1 MKKILIFYGAYG
13 GGHLSAARSIK
24 NYLEANYK
32 DCEILM
38 LDCVEYIN
46 KYLNKIST
54 TAYKEMAKKAP
65 WIWKKVYNNSEHGA
79 LAKISTTSNKL
90 MSRKLN
96 TILQEFSPDLV
107 ISTHPFSNQMCTNLK
122 KNKKIKC
129 KIATVL
135 TDMAPHSQWII
146 NSEYIDYFFV
156 SNREMREAL
165 SDSGIADFKIFVTG
179 IPLSEKFKYTFDL
192 DSIYNDFELDKKK
205 TTVLFF
211 AGGEF
216 GLGRKRTSLVF
227 RALIR
232 LCKNYQIVAISGK
245 NKKMYLK
252 FKNLVDS
259 YGVSDRVK
267 VLEFTDKVPELM
279 AISNFVITKPG
290 GLTTS
295 EALVS
300 GDPLILINPIPGQE
314 EENAEF
320 LVRNNVAIWIKKE
333 DNIARILKNIYR
345 HPEKIE
351 EMKKNIPNLA
361 KPNSTKNICDILMD
375 TI

>member
-192 DSIYNDFELDKKK
+192 DSIYDDFELDKNK

>member
-156 SNREMREAL
+156 SNREMKEAL

-192 DSIYNDFELDKKK
+192 DSIYNDFELDKNK

-351 EMKKNIPNLA
+351 EMKKNISNLA

>member
-79 LAKISTTSNKL
+79 LSKISTTSNKL

-156 SNREMREAL
+156 SNREMKEAL

-192 DSIYNDFELDKKK
+192 DSIYDDFELDKNK

-351 EMKKNIPNLA
+351 ELKKNISNLA

>member
-192 DSIYNDFELDKKK
+192 DSIYNDFELDKNK

>member
-65 WIWKKVYNNSEHGA
+65 WMWKKVYNNSEHGA

-96 TILQEFSPDLV
+96 TVLQEFNPDLV

-122 KNKKIKC
+122 KNRKIKC

-135 TDMAPHSQWII
+135 TDMAPHSQWTI
-146 NSEYIDYFFV
+146 NSEYMDYFFV
-156 SNREMREAL
+156 SNKEMKEAL

-179 IPLSEKFKYTFDL
+179 IPLSEKFKCTFDL
-192 DSIYNDFELDKKK
+192 DSIHNDFGLDKNK

-232 LCKNYQIVAISGK
+232 LCKNYQVVAISGK
-245 NKKMYLK
+245 NKKMYAK
-252 FKNLVDS
+252 FKKLVDS

-279 AISNFVITKPG
+279 AISSFVITKPG

-295 EALVS
+295 ESLVS
-300 GDPLILINPIPGQE
+300 GDPLVLINPIPGQE

-333 DNIARILKNIYR
+333 DNIARVLKNIYR
-345 HPEKIE
+345 HPEKLE
-351 EMKKNIPNLA
+351 EMRANISELA

>member
-79 LAKISTTSNKL
+79 LSKISTTSNKL

-192 DSIYNDFELDKKK
+192 DSIYDDFELDKNK